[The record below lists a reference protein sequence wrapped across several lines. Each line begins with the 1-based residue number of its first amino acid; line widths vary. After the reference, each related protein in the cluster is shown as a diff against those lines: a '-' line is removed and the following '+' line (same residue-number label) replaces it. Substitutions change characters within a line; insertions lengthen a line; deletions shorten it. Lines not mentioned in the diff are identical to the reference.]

1 MPFNEDYQNVMNT
14 IRETG
19 STAAEVYAEKNTE
32 SAANNENTG
41 GKSSVDWGKLV
52 NSFAGAAQ
60 SYLDNRETGRK
71 WNDFKVNATIDEGT
85 QKTIIIVV
93 CILAGALVFFGLM
106 NNKKHK

>member
-1 MPFNEDYQNVMNT
+1 MPFNEDYQNVMNA

-19 STAAEVYAEKNTE
+19 STAAEIYAETNTE
-32 SAANNENTG
+32 SAANKENTG
-41 GKSSVDWGKLV
+41 GNSSVDWGKLV

-71 WNDFKVNATIDEGT
+71 WNDFKVDATIDEGT

-93 CILAGALVFFGLM
+93 CILAGALIFYGIKTQ
-106 NNKKHK
+106 KK